1 VVDGPQSLPP
11 VRATRRARITPVR
24 RRDAWPAA
32 SQGAPDGDRVAPAAS
47 SQSDDGRPGAGSGTA
62 GAVDDPARH
71 EGPPGDTVVTSEAAT
86 ADDRAS
92 GGAESPTGGAPTGGT
107 GESAGRVSDGAG
119 KPDGDAAEGGARG
132 RRRGD
137 RSGARGRLGRLRH
150 LGLVQSFNWAI
161 EGLVWTLRY
170 QRNMQIH
177 FAIAVIVVV
186 ASLAFA
192 VTRVEL
198 LLVFAAITFVFVTE
212 MINTA
217 VEHVVDM
224 ITDEHH
230 PAAKIAK
237 DVAAGAV
244 FVAALFSLAVA
255 YLVFYDHIVDIP
267 YSFLRRLRVSE
278 VDLTVVALLLV
289 GLLVIVLKAAVGR
302 GTALRGGWPSGHAAV
317 AFGGWVAV
325 TFIATRTAYA
335 IPISFIALILAFLTA
350 QSRVQAGIH
359 STLEV
364 VAGALLGIV
373 VTAGVFF
380 IWNPF

>member
-1 VVDGPQSLPP
+1 MVDSPHDPEPRSRRRNSRIRP
-11 VRATRRARITPVR
+11 VRGARARTAAAPR
-24 RRDAWPAA
+24 SPAA
-32 SQGAPDGDRVAPAAS
+32 SADH
-47 SQSDDGRPGAGSGTA
+47 
-62 GAVDDPARH
+62 RH
-71 EGPPGDTVVTSEAAT
+71 QAESTVVTPQQP
-86 ADDRAS
+86 AS
-92 GGAESPTGGAPTGGT
+92 GEQ
-107 GESAGRVSDGAG
+107 EGR
-119 KPDGDAAEGGARG
+119 RG
-132 RRRGD
+132 RFRRWW
-137 RSGARGRLGRLRH
+137 LL
-150 LGLVQSFNWAI
+150 QSFNWAI
-161 EGLVWTLRY
+161 DGLVWTLRY

-177 FAIAVIVVV
+177 FAIAVLVVV
-186 ASLAFA
+186 ASLVFA

-244 FVAALFSLAVA
+244 LVAALFALAVA

-267 YSFLRRLRVSE
+267 YAFARRLRVSE
-278 VDLTVVALLLV
+278 VDLTVVALVLV
-289 GLLVIVLKAAVGR
+289 GMLVVVLKAAVGR

-359 STLEV
+359 SLLEV

-373 VTAGVFF
+373 VTTLVFF
-380 IWNPF
+380 LWSPL

>member
-1 VVDGPQSLPP
+1 MS
-11 VRATRRARITPVR
+11 RF
-24 RRDAWPAA
+24 
-32 SQGAPDGDRVAPAAS
+32 
-47 SQSDDGRPGAGSGTA
+47 
-62 GAVDDPARH
+62 RH
-71 EGPPGDTVVTSEAAT
+71 W
-86 ADDRAS
+86 
-92 GGAESPTGGAPTGGT
+92 
-107 GESAGRVSDGAG
+107 
-119 KPDGDAAEGGARG
+119 
-132 RRRGD
+132 
-137 RSGARGRLGRLRH
+137 
-150 LGLVQSFNWAI
+150 GLVQSFNWAI

-244 FVAALFSLAVA
+244 FVAALFSLTVA

-373 VTAGVFF
+373 VTAAVFF

>member
-1 VVDGPQSLPP
+1 MVDGPQSLPP
-11 VRATRRARITPVR
+11 MRATRRARITPVR
-24 RRDAWPAA
+24 RRDASPC
-32 SQGAPDGDRVAPAAS
+32 APDGAVDGDHVTPAGPPSLDA
-47 SQSDDGRPGAGSGTA
+47 GRPGGVEPGAAGVVAAARREATAEDAAATHETVTA
-62 GAVDDPARH
+62 GGRTPDGEVPA
-71 EGPPGDTVVTSEAAT
+71 A
-86 ADDRAS
+86 
-92 GGAESPTGGAPTGGT
+92 GGT
-107 GESAGRVSDGAG
+107 PAG
-119 KPDGDAAEGGARG
+119 G
-132 RRRGD
+132 RMSRF
-137 RSGARGRLGRLRH
+137 RH
-150 LGLVQSFNWAI
+150 WGLVQSFNWAI

-244 FVAALFSLAVA
+244 FVAALFSLTVA

-373 VTAGVFF
+373 VTAAVFF